1 MSFRLGDKIYKEILY
16 FYAEDL
22 SEGIPQYVLTQ
33 LSEASIEIT
42 AESTDVTDKNGNLV
56 KKIWKSKA
64 GTFSATNAFVNT
76 NIIAAS
82 TGDKP
87 IFASVGNAVKMPK
100 MMHVTPGTEVQLP
113 EKYVEGSVKVAQ
125 YFGDGSL
132 GKIYKLGSTA
142 NATDFAIVSETKK
155 LTLPTDAEAEMFF
168 IKFEREVENG
178 VKITNSADKF
188 PSSVRAI
195 IKATYYNPCKKNEL
209 KADYI
214 EFPSFQVSP
223 ETTVPINADSATM
236 DFKGDLEI
244 DYCGTEKVLYNIYDA
259 DEVDALDEE

>member
-16 FYAEDL
+16 FYTEDL
-22 SEGIPQYVLTQ
+22 STQNPLYVLTQ
-33 LSEASIEIT
+33 LNNATVDIT

-64 GTFSATNAFVNT
+64 GSFSATNAFVNT

-82 TGDKP
+82 SGSTP
-87 IFASVGNAVKMPK
+87 IFATSGNKVTMPRMLHVKK
-100 MMHVTPGTEVQLP
+100 GTEVDITN
-113 EKYVEGSVKVAQ
+113 YVTGSVKVTQ
-125 YFGDGSL
+125 YFGDGSI
-132 GKIYKLGSTA
+132 GKTYELGSTA
-142 NATDFAIVSETKK
+142 SATEFSIASGTGK
-155 LTLPTDAEAEMFF
+155 LTLPTDPDTEMYFV
-168 IKFEREVENG
+168 KYLREVESGALISN
-178 VKITNSADKF
+178 KADEF

-195 IKATYYNPCKKNEL
+195 MKATYYNPCKKNEL

-223 ETTVPINADSATM
+223 ETSFPISADSATM

-244 DYCGTEKVLYNIYDA
+244 DYCGTDKVLYNVYDA
-259 DEVDALDEE
+259 DEVDAE

>member
-1 MSFRLGDKIYKEILY
+1 MAFRLCDKIYKEILY

-22 SEGIPQYVLTQ
+22 GTLNPLYVLTQ
-33 LSEASIEIT
+33 LSEANVDIT

-82 TGDKP
+82 TGSTP
-87 IFASVGNAVKMPK
+87 IFASDAEKVTMPK
-100 MMHVTPGTEVQLP
+100 MMHVKKGATVDLTG
-113 EKYVEGSVKVAQ
+113 YVAGSVKVAQ
-125 YFGDGSL
+125 YFGDGAIGKTYAL
-132 GKIYKLGSTA
+132 GTTA
-142 NATDFAIVSETKK
+142 SDTEFAIAEDTNV

-168 IKFEREVENG
+168 IKYLREVEKGALISN
-178 VKITNSADKF
+178 KATEF
-188 PSSVRAI
+188 PTSVRAI
-195 IKATYYNPCKKNEL
+195 MKATYYNPCKKNEL

-223 ETTVPINADSATM
+223 ETSFPINADSATM
-236 DFKGDLEI
+236 DFSGDLEI
-244 DYCGTEKVLYNIYDA
+244 DYCGGDKVLYNIYDA
-259 DEVDALDEE
+259 DEVDAE

>member
-16 FYAEDL
+16 FYTEDL
-22 SEGIPQYVLTQ
+22 STQNPLYVLTQ
-33 LSEASIEIT
+33 LNNATIDIT

-64 GTFSATNAFVNT
+64 GSFSATNAFVNT

-82 TGDKP
+82 SGSTP
-87 IFASVGNAVKMPK
+87 IFASSDDKVTMPRMLHVKA
-100 MMHVTPGTEVQLP
+100 GTRVVLGD
-113 EKYVEGSVKVAQ
+113 YVAGSVKVAQ
-125 YFGDGSL
+125 YFGDGSTGKTYNL
-132 GKIYKLGSTA
+132 GETA
-142 NATDFAIVSETKK
+142 NNTDFAIASETKE
-155 LTLPTDAEAEMFF
+155 LTLPTDAETEMYFV
-168 IKFEREVENG
+168 KYLREVESGALISN
-178 VKITNSADKF
+178 KADEF

-195 IKATYYNPCKKNEL
+195 MKAIYYNPCKKNEL

-223 ETTVPINADSATM
+223 ETSFPINADSATM

-244 DYCGTEKVLYNIYDA
+244 DYCGTDKVLYNVYDA
-259 DEVDALDEE
+259 DEVDAE

>member
-22 SEGIPQYVLTQ
+22 GTLNPLYVLTQ
-33 LSEASIEIT
+33 LSEANVDIT

-82 TGDKP
+82 TGSTP
-87 IFASVGNAVKMPK
+87 IFASTENKVTMPK
-100 MMHVTPGTEVQLP
+100 MMHVKAGTTVDLTG
-113 EKYVEGSVKVAQ
+113 YVAGSVKVAQ
-125 YFGDGSL
+125 YFGDGAI
-132 GKIYKLGSTA
+132 GKTYELAETA
-142 NATDFAIVSETKK
+142 SDTAFAIATDTNV
-155 LTLPTDAEAEMFF
+155 LTLPTDAETEMYF
-168 IKFEREVENG
+168 IKYLREVEKGALISN
-178 VKITNSADKF
+178 KADEF

-195 IKATYYNPCKKNEL
+195 MKATYYNPCKKNEL

-223 ETTVPINADSATM
+223 ETSFPINADSATM
-236 DFKGDLEI
+236 DFSGDLEI
-244 DYCGTEKVLYNIYDA
+244 DYCGTDKVLYNIYDA
-259 DEVDALDEE
+259 DEVDAE